1 MRSTALFFLALTFS
15 AGACA
20 PQPGPSTPAP
30 ATPAPVT
37 ATPAGA
43 APATSTKTGAPFDPA
58 LADKLVP
65 GQSTLAEAEALL
77 GPPSRIRAYA
87 GGQSMARWSYTR
99 LRESAALDII
109 FGRDN
114 KMASIVRR
122 Q

>member
-1 MRSTALFFLALTFS
+1 MRSTALFCLALAFS

-20 PQPGPSTPAP
+20 PQPGPSAAAPASPALP
-30 ATPAPVT
+30 ATPT
-37 ATPAGA
+37 ST
-43 APATSTKTGAPFDPA
+43 APATSIKTGAPIDPA

-65 GQSTLAEAEALL
+65 GQSTLAETEALL

-114 KMASIVRR
+114 RMVSIVRR